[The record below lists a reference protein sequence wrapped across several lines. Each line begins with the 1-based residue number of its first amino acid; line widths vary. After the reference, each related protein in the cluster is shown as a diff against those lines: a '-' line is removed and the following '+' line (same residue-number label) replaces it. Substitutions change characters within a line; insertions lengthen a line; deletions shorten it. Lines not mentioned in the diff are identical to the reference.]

1 VKKNLQ
7 GCIVFDMEYK
17 VLAYY
22 IFTHIE
28 DPAKEVKRHKE
39 ILNRLDGK
47 ARIYISEEGVN
58 AQLSLPALNTE
69 AYITWLNEDERFK
82 GTEVKFHDYP
92 EHAFA
97 KLTVKVR
104 RELVAVD
111 RKIDLSKRGE
121 YLSPAEWKAKL
132 DVKDQETIIID
143 VRNNYE
149 SDVGHFEGAILPD
162 LETFRGFPEYAKHLA
177 KTTDTKKA
185 KVMMYCTGGIRCEL
199 YSALLK
205 DEGFDTVYQLKG
217 GVIQYGLD
225 EGTAHWRG
233 KLFVFDDRLVVPISE
248 DNTEIISQ
256 CKFCG
261 VPSDVY
267 YNCANMDCNEL
278 FLSCSKCVGETK
290 GCCSVKCLSEGR
302 VREFTPEVKPKPFRK
317 LHKDEKCA
325 CSIR

>member
-1 VKKNLQ
+1 MQ
-7 GCIVFDMEYK
+7 YK

-22 IFTHIE
+22 VFTEIK
-28 DPAKEVKRHKE
+28 DPVAEVKRQKE
-39 ILNRLDGK
+39 ILESLDGK

-58 AQLSLPALNTE
+58 AQLSLPAVNTE
-69 AYITWLNEDERFK
+69 AYITWLNEDPIYKEA
-82 GTEVKFHDYP
+82 EVKLHDWP

-104 RELVAVD
+104 KELVAVD

-121 YLSPAEWKAKL
+121 YLSPQQWKEKL
-132 DVKDQETIIID
+132 DHKDKETILID

-177 KTTDTKKA
+177 KTVDTKKT

-217 GVIQYGLD
+217 GVIQYGLK
-225 EGTAHWRG
+225 EGKEHWKG
-233 KLFVFDDRLVVPISE
+233 KLFVFDDRMVVPISP
-248 DNTEIISQ
+248 DNQEIISK

-261 VPSDVY
+261 NESDTY

-278 FLSCSKCVGETK
+278 FLSCSACVDEKK
-290 GCCSVKCLSEGR
+290 GCCSDNCLSTGR
-302 VREFTPEVKPKPFRK
+302 VRAFVNREKPKPFRK
-317 LHKDEKCA
+317 LTKDEKL
-325 CSIR
+325 SISST

>member
-1 VKKNLQ
+1 
-7 GCIVFDMEYK
+7 MEYR

-22 IFTHIE
+22 VFTEIA
-28 DPAKEVKRHKE
+28 DPAAEVKRQKE
-39 ILNRLDGK
+39 ILESLGGK
-47 ARIYISEEGVN
+47 ARIYISHEGVN
-58 AQLSLPALNTE
+58 AQLSLPASNAEVYVKWLFEDSRYRE
-69 AYITWLNEDERFK
+69 A
-82 GTEVKFHDYP
+82 EVKFHEWQ

-104 RELVAVD
+104 KELVAVD

-121 YLSPAEWKAKL
+121 YLSPSEWKAKL
-132 DVKDQETIIID
+132 DQKDDETILVD

-149 SDVGHFEGAILPD
+149 SDVGYFEGAILPD

-177 KTTDTKKA
+177 KSVDTKKT

-217 GVIQYGLD
+217 GVIQYGLH
-225 EGTAHWRG
+225 EGKEHWRG
-233 KLFVFDDRLVVPISE
+233 KLFVFDDRMVVPISK
-248 DNTEIISQ
+248 DNDEIIST

-261 VPSDVY
+261 VKSDTY

-278 FLSCSKCVGETK
+278 FLSCPECVEEKK
-290 GCCSVKCLSEGR
+290 GCCSENCLTHGR
-302 VREFTPEVKPKPFRK
+302 VRAFESANRPKPFRK
-317 LHKDEKCA
+317 LSKDEK
-325 CSIR
+325 SSLTTV

>member
-1 VKKNLQ
+1 MQ
-7 GCIVFDMEYK
+7 YK

-22 IFTHIE
+22 VFTEIKDPIE
-28 DPAKEVKRHKE
+28 EVKRQKE
-39 ILNRLDGK
+39 ILDSLQGK

-58 AQLSLPALNTE
+58 AQLSLPANNTE
-69 AYITWLNEDERFK
+69 AYINWLSENPIYKDA
-82 GTEVKFHDYP
+82 EVKLHDWA

-97 KLTVKVR
+97 KLTVKIR
-104 RELVAVD
+104 KELVAVD

-121 YLSPAEWKAKL
+121 YLSPAEWKEKL
-132 DVKDQETIIID
+132 DHKDSETILID

-177 KTTDTKKA
+177 KTVDTKKT

-217 GVIQYGLD
+217 GVIQYGLK
-225 EGTAHWRG
+225 EGKEHWRG

-248 DNTEIISQ
+248 DNQEIISS

-261 VPSDVY
+261 CKSDTY

-278 FLSCSKCVGETK
+278 FLSCPKCVEERK
-290 GCCSVKCLSEGR
+290 GCCRENCLAHGR
-302 VREFTPEVKPKPFRK
+302 VRAFENKERPKPFRK
-317 LHKDEKCA
+317 LTKDEKF
-325 CSIR
+325 SISAT